1 MSDMTIGES
10 VHFYRRHKKLL
21 RFELA
26 ELSGVSCQTITN
38 VEADKHW
45 ARLSTITKIS
55 KVLNVSVDTLVG
67 RNRAFPRLQLKSD
80 LSFGEK
86 LAAVRKANNLPRAV
100 LERKADIPKKTIQ
113 RWEDQG
119 VDPII
124 CYLIAVA
131 DVLNIS
137 LDELA

>member
-1 MSDMTIGES
+1 VTIGES
-10 VHFYRRHKKLL
+10 VHFYRRSKKLL
-21 RFELA
+21 RFQLA
-26 ELSGVSCQTITN
+26 ELSGVSSQTITN

-45 ARLSTITKIS
+45 ARFTTLIKLS
-55 KVLNVSVDTLVG
+55 KVLNISVDTLVG